1 MMVLNSTLRNFM
13 VLNSFLN
20 KSFIKKDIMKRN
32 VGTIDKAV
40 RLVLAAILITLNL
53 TGTVTGTLSI
63 VLWVVTASM
72 LFTSIFSFCPV
83 YTLIG
88 VNTCPAKEK

>member
-1 MMVLNSTLRNFM
+1 
-13 VLNSFLN
+13 
-20 KSFIKKDIMKRN
+20 
-32 VGTIDKAV
+32 
-40 RLVLAAILITLNL
+40 
-53 TGTVTGTLSI
+53 
-63 VLWVVTASM
+63 M